1 MKLILAIEV
10 ANNDTNASDTSM
22 DLSYV
27 WSESLKDTKGEL
39 SYNQSLA
46 VERVS
51 LSGVLTGRDEKAPL
65 PLIHLNW
72 YKEKKANGK
81 TNKELVGRQLAY
93 RFYDKRS
100 TDVKISGW
108 GDYYS
113 VVDGQLELHEPA
125 KPPLTLVVFMW
136 VLFLYTV
143 VLIGFRYSE
152 YGKTELFN
160 SLVYVN
166 NFTTIL
172 YLFLQAIYFLFAK
185 EHYNKSEKYTPMKV
199 LIKTSIP
206 VMASSILGVLNN
218 PPKFGLTIYAL
229 FCVLFVLG
237 ATVAIQAYNAKYER
251 KS

>member
-1 MKLILAIEV
+1 M
-10 ANNDTNASDTSM
+10 
-22 DLSYV
+22 
-27 WSESLKDTKGEL
+27 
-39 SYNQSLA
+39 
-46 VERVS
+46 
-51 LSGVLTGRDEKAPL
+51 
-65 PLIHLNW
+65 
-72 YKEKKANGK
+72 
-81 TNKELVGRQLAY
+81 GRQLAY

-172 YLFLQAIYFLFAK
+172 YLFLQAIYFLLQK
-185 EHYNKSEKYTPMKV
+185 N
-199 LIKTSIP
+199 
-206 VMASSILGVLNN
+206 
-218 PPKFGLTIYAL
+218 TIINL
-229 FCVLFVLG
+229 KN
-237 ATVAIQAYNAKYER
+237 THQ
-251 KS
+251 